1 MNFRRIFL
9 IKCML
14 LLFPSVKCSV
24 SNLIYTAVNES
35 VFLHIA
41 VAAENIYDATWL
53 RDRKKLLQLK
63 DNKVKYYVN
72 KDQCRCKVFL
82 NGTLR
87 IERVVKEDSGKYTV
101 TVYQKDGKLSA
112 EEDKTFIVQA
122 TRFLRGPK
130 QAAMSMIM
138 LKQGGCGWPHCSTAG
153 YAGTPGALSWSS
165 TMGVGLC
172 LQEHPA
178 ARNLLWEC
186 SNLHERLFE
195 KEPVPQPILSSECI
209 NKSASVKCEVKQK
222 NKDETFIIELTQDK
236 SKKIQKN
243 ATRLELHTRYSGMFR
258 CVVKNEV
265 SEKVTEKVIKC
276 SGQLDLYLILSIAG
290 GATFFVIF
298 VILLICCIRKK
309 KAERLGDYEDEQV
322 TQARQADSEMVVR
335 ELPQPPSN
343 PTPKQLRIQQRPLPQ
358 PQGQQQAVPPR
369 PRPRTQQRTPNHPRE
384 RP

>member
-35 VFLHIA
+35 VFLHIT

-112 EEDKTFIVQA
+112 EEDKMFIVQ
-122 TRFLRGPK
+122 
-130 QAAMSMIM
+130 
-138 LKQGGCGWPHCSTAG
+138 
-153 YAGTPGALSWSS
+153 
-165 TMGVGLC
+165 
-172 LQEHPA
+172 
-178 ARNLLWEC
+178 
-186 SNLHERLFE
+186 
-195 KEPVPQPILSSECI
+195 EPVPQPILSYECI

-222 NKDETFIIELTQDK
+222 NKDEIFIIELTQDK

-298 VILLICCIRKK
+298 VILLIGCIRKK

-322 TQARQADSEMVVR
+322 MQARHADSEMVVR

-369 PRPRTQQRTPNHPRE
+369 PRPRTQQRTPNRPKE